1 MTFECCCEGSTLR
14 IILNKDRKNMDL
26 NLRGKKVLVTGAS
39 AGIGLSIA
47 ETFASE
53 GCSLVL
59 VSRSEPALR
68 LVADRLAERYKV
80 DVAIEARNIEL
91 DATIEHL
98 ADKHADIDIL
108 VNNAGAI
115 PGGTLEQVSQ
125 QRWREG
131 WELKVFG
138 FLNMTRAFYRIM
150 CARKHG
156 VIVNVIGASAT
167 GIDARYIAGSTGNAS
182 LEALTK
188 GLGSDA
194 PDHGVRVVG
203 VSPGMVLTERLQA
216 LLKARALDKFG
227 DENRWQELAAH
238 APFHRVARVE
248 EVSASA
254 VFLASPRSSYTSGA
268 VLVVDGGFSQRCNWW
283 G

>member
-1 MTFECCCEGSTLR
+1 
-14 IILNKDRKNMDL
+14 MDL
-26 NLRGKKVLVTGAS
+26 KLRGKKVLVTGGS

-47 ETFASE
+47 ETFAAE

-68 LVADRLAERYKV
+68 LVADRLAQKYQV

-91 DATIEHL
+91 DATIDHL
-98 ADKHADIDIL
+98 AAAHADIDIL

-115 PGGTLEQVSQ
+115 PGGSLEQLTQ

-138 FLNMTRAFYRIM
+138 FLGMTRAFYRIM
-150 CARKHG
+150 CARKQG
-156 VIVNVIGASAT
+156 VIVNVIGASAS

-216 LLKARALDKFG
+216 LLKVRARDKFG
-227 DENRWQELAAH
+227 DERRWQELAQH
-238 APFHRVARVE
+238 APFHRVANVE
-248 EVSASA
+248 EVSAAA

>member
-1 MTFECCCEGSTLR
+1 
-14 IILNKDRKNMDL
+14 MDL
-26 NLRGKKVLVTGAS
+26 KLRGKKVMVTGGS

-59 VSRSEPALR
+59 VSRGEPALR
-68 LVADRLAERYKV
+68 LVADKLTKLYQVE
-80 DVAIEARNIEL
+80 VAIEARNIEL
-91 DATIEHL
+91 DATIDCL
-98 ADKHADIDIL
+98 ADAYADIDIL

-115 PGGTLEQVSQ
+115 PGGSLEQLSQ

-138 FLNMTRAFYRIM
+138 FLGMTRAFYRIM

-194 PDHGVRVVG
+194 PEHGVRVVG

-216 LLKARALDKFG
+216 LLKTRARDKFG
-227 DENRWQELAAH
+227 DENRWKELAAH
-238 APFHRVARVE
+238 APFHRVASVE
-248 EVSASA
+248 EVSAAA